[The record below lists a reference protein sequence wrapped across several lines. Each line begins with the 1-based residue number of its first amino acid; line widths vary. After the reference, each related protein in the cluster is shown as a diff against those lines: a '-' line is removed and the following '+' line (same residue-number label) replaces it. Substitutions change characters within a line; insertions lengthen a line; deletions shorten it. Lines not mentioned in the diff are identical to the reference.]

1 MGVFKRKLPGLSS
14 WQSGELD
21 WEIPQSTVAG
31 TFLPWGWG
39 GGAAGNALGVFE
51 SLHPE
56 SRNLLNTFAGEGVI
70 LSTEC

>member
-21 WEIPQSTVAG
+21 WEIPKSTVSG

-39 GGAAGNALGVFE
+39 GGGGKRFGCV
-51 SLHPE
+51 
-56 SRNLLNTFAGEGVI
+56 
-70 LSTEC
+70 